1 MLKKMMRKYY
11 EEKESDGVKKY
22 IVPLLCAVAAVVVLG
37 GLFYLKGRQDK
48 KKEANTEETFVS
60 IDNLNEYVSVL
71 ESEKQ
76 QQFLESLTNF
86 VKEEGIAAESGTI
99 FYTMVPENDQE
110 SVSYFVSLGG
120 EPEVI
125 CQLSYHTREKIVT
138 ASKSTYTREEIENE
152 VWQNNG
158 PDERDVPADVDAAFE
173 QEQVVPDSG
182 TGEDGTAEQNIPDQ
196 TVTPEDGVQEGVTP

>member
-11 EEKESDGVKKY
+11 EEKESDGAKKY

-48 KKEANTEETFVS
+48 KKEANTEAITETESEAGSLTSQMQEALATEQETLVS

-125 CQLSYHTREKIVT
+125 CQLS
-138 ASKSTYTREEIENE
+138 
-152 VWQNNG
+152 
-158 PDERDVPADVDAAFE
+158 
-173 QEQVVPDSG
+173 
-182 TGEDGTAEQNIPDQ
+182 
-196 TVTPEDGVQEGVTP
+196 

>member
-1 MLKKMMRKYY
+1 MC
-11 EEKESDGVKKY
+11 V
-22 IVPLLCAVAAVVVLG
+22 IVLIAVFAG
-37 GLFYLKGRQDK
+37 IFYLRGKQDK
-48 KKEANTEETFVS
+48 KKAEDTKTVVETESETENLTGKLQDALTTEQEALVS

-71 ESEKQ
+71 DSEKQ
-76 QQFLESLTNF
+76 HQLLESLTNF
-86 VKEEGIAAESGTI
+86 AKQEGITTENGTI
-99 FYTMVPENDQE
+99 FYTMIPESDPE
-110 SVSYFVSLGG
+110 SISYFVSLGG

-138 ASKSTYTREEIENE
+138 ASRSTYTREEIESE

-158 PDERDVPADVDAAFE
+158 PDERDVPSDVDAAFE
-173 QEQVVPDSG
+173 QEQDVPESG